1 MSFLAHID
9 DIIKRMGY
17 AKSSCLRYRHDGY
30 TGKLFPA
37 HTSKI
42 LSKLAPYAVYFVDTE
57 PFVLFWDERAYSEKS
72 RQLNRKIW
80 NAQIPIAIVCGSSD
94 VKIYNGYS
102 INKEESILPLIHSI
116 PVDLINE
123 ESPFSYWDI
132 TNHNFWVKYANKFSG
147 KRLNDCLLSN
157 LSDITSRL
165 RESYNISFAT
175 KLVLRLIFIRYLID
189 RGVDLD
195 YAGFS
200 YDVSSSR
207 ASLLKILKNKKELYA
222 LFSHL
227 KDKFNGNLFEFDNE
241 IFDASLTADALQL
254 LYEFLSAN
262 VNTKTGQLSFFD
274 MYDFNI
280 IPVELISNIYEIL
293 LGSEKRN
300 RYNAFYTPQYLV
312 NYILDASV
320 SPFVRDYGSCKV
332 LDPACGSG
340 IFLVESYRRMVEK
353 ELRGDQFT
361 EDNELLQ
368 RLLVENIFGIDLN
381 EEAIDVTIF
390 SLYLAM
396 LDYKNPK
403 TLKKFNLPNL
413 KGSNLLV
420 NDFFDKVVLA
430 RLRTMDFDFIIGN
443 PPWGKGNELQANY
456 CKENGYSSLMQ
467 NNDTCRGFILRSKD
481 FCNNNTQCCF
491 VLHSTM
497 LYMQNQPSKNLRR
510 YLLKNTEIIR
520 IIELSSVRK
529 LIFKNADAPAVVL
542 SFKFDNR
549 NVQKNRFE
557 YISIKPNIF
566 FRLFGIIV
574 VERND
579 IKQVEQRLLIE
590 NDWVWKTLV
599 YGLTGDIDTIL
610 KLKQKFPSV
619 RQAIKEQ
626 NPELL
631 LGAGVEPQKGDRND
645 SKHLMGRPFL
655 SSNSIEHF
663 YIDEQNIGI
672 FDRPEVHRPRD
683 ERLFTAPYCLVLTG
697 IDTKRFTMRAVYSD
711 KDFVFRKA
719 IYAIKGTFE
728 QKNFL
733 LNLTGLLNS
742 ELFAYFNLMTG
753 SSVGVEREQRIFN
766 EILEFPYTYSDN
778 IANQAALLQ
787 ELSQQGAT
795 TAMEAKRLNMMI
807 LKEFGLSDNKFVDYA
822 LNIQIPQLT
831 ESYDSEAYRSVKDE
845 DLKIYSELFYTY
857 LSTIFEPSHKY
868 ILVTIYPS
876 LNKYYSAVEITI
888 QRERPSNWYQV
899 SNNNDALKATLAQF
913 SLYKI
918 NDMFFY
924 IKDVIYFGKDS
935 FCIVKP
941 NFYKNWHPAISQLD
955 MIEIV
960 DQILSREG
968 GNG

>member
-1 MSFLAHID
+1 M
-9 DIIKRMGY
+9 
-17 AKSSCLRYRHDGY
+17 
-30 TGKLFPA
+30 
-37 HTSKI
+37 
-42 LSKLAPYAVYFVDTE
+42 
-57 PFVLFWDERAYSEKS
+57 
-72 RQLNRKIW
+72 
-80 NAQIPIAIVCGSSD
+80 
-94 VKIYNGYS
+94 
-102 INKEESILPLIHSI
+102 
-116 PVDLINE
+116 
-123 ESPFSYWDI
+123 
-132 TNHNFWVKYANKFSG
+132 
-147 KRLNDCLLSN
+147 
-157 LSDITSRL
+157 
-165 RESYNISFAT
+165 
-175 KLVLRLIFIRYLID
+175 RLIFIRYLID

-262 VNTKTGQLSFFD
+262 INTKTGQLSFFD

-293 LGSEKRN
+293 LWSEKRN

-420 NDFFDKVVLA
+420 NDFFDKAVLA

-645 SKHLMGRPFL
+645 SKHLIGRPFL

-766 EILEFPYTYSDN
+766 EILDFPYTYSDN

-787 ELSQQGAT
+787 ELSQQGST

-807 LKEFGLSDNKFVDYA
+807 FKEFGLSDNKFVDYA

-913 SLYKI
+913 SFI
-918 NDMFFY
+918 
-924 IKDVIYFGKDS
+924 
-935 FCIVKP
+935 
-941 NFYKNWHPAISQLD
+941 
-955 MIEIV
+955 
-960 DQILSREG
+960 
-968 GNG
+968 

>member
-1 MSFLAHID
+1 
-9 DIIKRMGY
+9 
-17 AKSSCLRYRHDGY
+17 
-30 TGKLFPA
+30 
-37 HTSKI
+37 
-42 LSKLAPYAVYFVDTE
+42 
-57 PFVLFWDERAYSEKS
+57 
-72 RQLNRKIW
+72 
-80 NAQIPIAIVCGSSD
+80 
-94 VKIYNGYS
+94 
-102 INKEESILPLIHSI
+102 
-116 PVDLINE
+116 
-123 ESPFSYWDI
+123 
-132 TNHNFWVKYANKFSG
+132 
-147 KRLNDCLLSN
+147 
-157 LSDITSRL
+157 
-165 RESYNISFAT
+165 
-175 KLVLRLIFIRYLID
+175 LRLIFIRYLID

-262 VNTKTGQLSFFD
+262 INTKTGQLSFFD

-420 NDFFDKVVLA
+420 YDFFDKAVLA
-430 RLRTMDFDFIIGN
+430 RLQTMDFDFIIGN

-529 LIFKNADAPAVVL
+529 RIFKNADAPAVVL
-542 SFKFDNR
+542 SFKFDNG

-619 RQAIKEQ
+619 KQAIKEQ

>member
-1 MSFLAHID
+1 
-9 DIIKRMGY
+9 
-17 AKSSCLRYRHDGY
+17 
-30 TGKLFPA
+30 
-37 HTSKI
+37 
-42 LSKLAPYAVYFVDTE
+42 
-57 PFVLFWDERAYSEKS
+57 
-72 RQLNRKIW
+72 
-80 NAQIPIAIVCGSSD
+80 
-94 VKIYNGYS
+94 
-102 INKEESILPLIHSI
+102 
-116 PVDLINE
+116 
-123 ESPFSYWDI
+123 
-132 TNHNFWVKYANKFSG
+132 
-147 KRLNDCLLSN
+147 
-157 LSDITSRL
+157 
-165 RESYNISFAT
+165 
-175 KLVLRLIFIRYLID
+175 
-189 RGVDLD
+189 
-195 YAGFS
+195 
-200 YDVSSSR
+200 
-207 ASLLKILKNKKELYA
+207 
-222 LFSHL
+222 
-227 KDKFNGNLFEFDNE
+227 
-241 IFDASLTADALQL
+241 
-254 LYEFLSAN
+254 
-262 VNTKTGQLSFFD
+262 
-274 MYDFNI
+274 
-280 IPVELISNIYEIL
+280 
-293 LGSEKRN
+293 
-300 RYNAFYTPQYLV
+300 
-312 NYILDASV
+312 
-320 SPFVRDYGSCKV
+320 
-332 LDPACGSG
+332 
-340 IFLVESYRRMVEK
+340 
-353 ELRGDQFT
+353 
-361 EDNELLQ
+361 
-368 RLLVENIFGIDLN
+368 
-381 EEAIDVTIF
+381 
-390 SLYLAM
+390 
-396 LDYKNPK
+396 
-403 TLKKFNLPNL
+403 
-413 KGSNLLV
+413 
-420 NDFFDKVVLA
+420 
-430 RLRTMDFDFIIGN
+430 
-443 PPWGKGNELQANY
+443 
-456 CKENGYSSLMQ
+456 MQ

-542 SFKFDNR
+542 SFKFDNG

-619 RQAIKEQ
+619 KQAIKEQ

>member
-1 MSFLAHID
+1 
-9 DIIKRMGY
+9 
-17 AKSSCLRYRHDGY
+17 
-30 TGKLFPA
+30 
-37 HTSKI
+37 
-42 LSKLAPYAVYFVDTE
+42 
-57 PFVLFWDERAYSEKS
+57 
-72 RQLNRKIW
+72 
-80 NAQIPIAIVCGSSD
+80 
-94 VKIYNGYS
+94 
-102 INKEESILPLIHSI
+102 
-116 PVDLINE
+116 
-123 ESPFSYWDI
+123 
-132 TNHNFWVKYANKFSG
+132 
-147 KRLNDCLLSN
+147 
-157 LSDITSRL
+157 
-165 RESYNISFAT
+165 
-175 KLVLRLIFIRYLID
+175 LRLIFIRYLID

-262 VNTKTGQLSFFD
+262 INTKTGQLSFFD

-619 RQAIKEQ
+619 KQAIKEQ

-645 SKHLMGRPFL
+645 SKHLIGRPFL

-766 EILEFPYTYSDN
+766 EILDFPYTYSDN

-787 ELSQQGAT
+787 ELSQQGST

-807 LKEFGLSDNKFVDYA
+807 FKEFGLSDNKFVDYA

-831 ESYDSEAYRSVKDE
+831 ESYASEAYRSVKDE

-857 LSTIFEPSHKY
+857 LSNIFEPSQKY
-868 ILVTIYPS
+868 ISVTIYPN

-888 QRERPSNWYQV
+888 QKERPSNWFQV
-899 SNNNDALKATLAQF
+899 SNSNDALKATLAQF